1 MELTD
6 EMIRE
11 ALLRYNEIEMSQV
24 PNDEDIDIEFSDEF
38 ERRMQEL
45 IGRETKIKTE
55 DEG

>member
-38 ERRMQEL
+38 ERRMREL
-45 IGRETKIKTE
+45 IDRETKIKTE

>member
-38 ERRMQEL
+38 ERRMREL